1 MDEAW
6 LLGLVLPELTDD
18 EEDLDCNDF
27 AVDVDEEDLEEMDD
41 LVDDEEFV
49 EPFEMLELLDAAEDE
64 DPEDSVDDLGVNLV
78 LRVGFSSSSE
88 S

>member
-1 MDEAW
+1 MDEPR
-6 LLGLVLPELTDD
+6 LLGLFLPELTDE
-18 EEDLDCNDF
+18 EEDLDCNDL
-27 AVDVDEEDLEEMDD
+27 AVDEDEEDLEEIDD

-49 EPFEMLELLDAAEDE
+49 DAFELLDAAEDE
-64 DPEDSVDDLGVNLV
+64 DPEDSVEDVGSNFI